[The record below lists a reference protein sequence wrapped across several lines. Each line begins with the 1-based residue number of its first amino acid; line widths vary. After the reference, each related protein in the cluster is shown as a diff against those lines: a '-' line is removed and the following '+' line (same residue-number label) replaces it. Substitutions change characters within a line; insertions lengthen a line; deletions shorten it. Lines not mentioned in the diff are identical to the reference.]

1 MTELNLLLPPLAF
14 LVVLGTVVALWA
26 VLGRL
31 RFRTDVRTAGE
42 GKAYACGEDLPDHM
56 IQPDYG
62 QFLPFAFFFTV
73 LHVVALVVATAPAAA
88 LASVAIAALYIVG
101 ALIGLVVLY
110 RK

>member
-1 MTELNLLLPPLAF
+1 MPEISLLLPPLAF
-14 LVVLGTVVALWA
+14 LIILGTVVGLWA
-26 VLGRL
+26 LAGRM
-31 RFRTDVRTAGE
+31 RFRTDTRTVGE
-42 GKAYACGEDLPDHM
+42 GRPYACGEDLPDHM

-73 LHVVALVVATAPAAA
+73 LHVVALIVATAPAAA
-88 LASVAIAALYIVG
+88 LESVAIAALYIVG

>member
-1 MTELNLLLPPLAF
+1 MNELSPLLPPLAF
-14 LVVLGTVVALWA
+14 LIVLGTVVVLWA

-31 RFRTDVRTAGE
+31 RFRTTEHAAGE
-42 GKAYACGEDLPDHM
+42 GKAYACGEDLPDHL